1 VTGAGI
7 SYYGFIVLRNA
18 GFVTGYGVLPFIL
31 FPALL
36 AVFFRVLASLPP
48 ALLGERGRFCSLA
61 EIHITA
67 FSLGLVL
74 GLGAGGAVPRGA
86 GLGLPEETVTGVSGT
101 LLNDPRTLADGRG
114 MALLALRT
122 AVDGRG
128 ARSSAGGR
136 LTVFFPDEAMPRLKG
151 FGRGSLVYVEGRFAA
166 GENPLFRASS
176 VHVTKA
182 APALEQFRTG
192 LRMRIME
199 KFSAGAGR
207 GAKAWGGLALA
218 LLLGVRDNLDTD
230 LAGMYQKAGCS
241 HVLALS
247 GMHLA
252 IVSSLIAF
260 FLKRPLGL
268 KAAAVTGAAFI
279 FLYVFL
285 VGSQPSL
292 NRAALMYLLGTLAV
306 LGALP
311 KKPGFLLGLAFLPQ
325 IVIWPESGLSVS
337 FILSYLALAGIL
349 SAGEALYQ
357 IFRGR
362 LPDLALQPLAAS
374 LGAFLAT
381 AGATAFFFGVL
392 RPIGIL
398 AGLII
403 VPLTTLFM
411 TGAMAW
417 LALSFFSPL
426 AASFLGR
433 GLSLLYALMDWLVS
447 RAARFPGIPASRPF
461 LVLALSLGLWVFII
475 WLGRRYGTFRRRLP
489 SFA

>member
-1 VTGAGI
+1 V
-7 SYYGFIVLRNA
+7 S
-18 GFVTGYGVLPFIL
+18 GYGVFFFIL

-36 AVFFRVLASLPP
+36 IGFFRVLASFPLKQVNDSRRRR
-48 ALLGERGRFCSLA
+48 LYSLA
-61 EIHITA
+61 EIHAAA

-74 GLGAGGAVPRGA
+74 GIGAGVAVPRGVSF
-86 GLGLPEETVTGVSGT
+86 GLPEETIIGVSGT

-114 MALLALRT
+114 MAQLSLRT

-128 ARSSAGGR
+128 IRGSAGGR
-136 LTVFFPDEAMPRLKG
+136 LTVFFPDEAMPRLKD

-166 GENPLFRASS
+166 GKNPLFRASS
-176 VHVTKA
+176 VHITKA

-192 LRMRIME
+192 LRMGITER
-199 KFSAGAGR
+199 FSR
-207 GAKAWGGLALA
+207 GTGQRLRNWGGLALA
-218 LLLGVRDNLDTD
+218 LLLGIRDNLDTD
-230 LAGMYQKAGCS
+230 LAGLYQKAGCS

-260 FLKRPLGL
+260 FLKKPLGL
-268 KAAAVTGAAFI
+268 KAAAITGGVFI
-279 FLYVFL
+279 VLYVFL

-292 NRAALMYLLGTLAV
+292 NRAALMYLLGILAV

-311 KKPGFLLGLAFLPQ
+311 KKPGFLLGLAFLLQ
-325 IVIWPESGLSVS
+325 IMVWPESGLSVS

-349 SAGEALYQ
+349 SMGDALYR

-362 LPDLALQPLAAS
+362 LPDLVLQPLAAS

-381 AGATAFFFGVL
+381 SAATAFFFGVL

-398 AGLII
+398 AGLVI

-411 TGAMAW
+411 TAAMAW
-417 LALSFFSPL
+417 LALSFVSPW

-433 GLSLLYALMDWLVS
+433 GLSFLYAVMDRLVS
-447 RAARFPGIPASRPF
+447 QAARFPGIPSARPVW
-461 LVLALSLGLWVFII
+461 VLCLSLGLWVFIV
-475 WLGRRYGTFRRRLP
+475 WLGKRSGVLKRRLP
-489 SFA
+489 SFV